1 MKSIRY
7 LLTVVVIGLLI
18 TVTFTTNI
26 TVGTDEKD
34 DTPPQEETVD
44 VECNIVWDG
53 ETYVTHQKITPEDAL
68 LIRNLCIKAS
78 IAFKLLSSL
87 LPFQDTSTMANGLM
101 DNNQASVQEMREM
114 LLNNTEKQVDELT
127 NVLTRTGILPPAVS
141 GISMMSLGLLPGT
154 GMDFLTPILSLG
166 IGYGFIPNYNGEAFF
181 GFMARPL
188 FLSYILGYTG
198 SLNFVLLPPR
208 VSFWDKFG
216 PQLMSI
222 MGFAGLYLKLGK
234 FGTGV
239 FPMQILMGECLFV
252 LKGAP
257 QTMTGNIGNS
267 AKEFFVKMM
276 VTRILLPRY
285 IQRNFSIFG

>member
-1 MKSIRY
+1 
-7 LLTVVVIGLLI
+7 
-18 TVTFTTNI
+18 
-26 TVGTDEKD
+26 VGTDEKE
-34 DTPPQEETVD
+34 TAPPQEETVD

-53 ETYVTHQKITPEDAL
+53 ETYMTHQKISLEDAR
-68 LIRNLCIKAS
+68 LIRDLCIKAS
-78 IAFKLLSSL
+78 IAFKLLSSFFS
-87 LPFQDTSTMANGLM
+87 FQDTSPMDNGLM
-101 DNNQASVQEMREM
+101 DNNQANVQEMREM

-127 NVLTRTGILPPAVS
+127 SVLTRTGILPPAVR
-141 GISMMSLGLLPGT
+141 GLSMMSLGLLPGT
-154 GMDFLTPILSLG
+154 GVDFLTPLLSLG

-181 GFMARPL
+181 GFMLRPL
-188 FLSYILGYTG
+188 FLSYLVGYTG

-216 PQLMSI
+216 PQLMTI
-222 MGFAGLYLKLGK
+222 MGFAGIYLKLGK

-239 FPMQILMGECLFV
+239 FPMQLLMGECLFV

-257 QTMTGNIGNS
+257 QTMTGNVGHS
-267 AKEFFVKMM
+267 VKDWFVKLM